1 MNNYTTELF
10 EARVERTIDP
20 KLWASVSSGCSKTYK
35 SDLGNSAR
43 VPSGTMDQLL
53 ARYVAGLI
61 ILKQTCPETIAD
73 LQNSPAFKPW
83 AQKLVQMGV
92 TIDQVHQLYNQNC
105 GKLPM
110 AGNGTTGAVQTP
122 QPVAPQRPAT
132 VAIDDEDD
140 FQLGDINLDSQGR
153 KIPVQRRERYIPNIP
168 DSFDVEEDDEEEEA
182 NVPEP
187 VEEPVTDDE
196 PDAEVEV
203 YDRNTGER
211 IEADEIE
218 DTHEDDEPE
227 DDEIAYG
234 DSFDDEDEEVQ
245 NDVTD
250 FNADDE
256 DIVPDEEEDTIDYST
271 DIEDDVADEHEDEID
286 FNEETDADPEPEIE
300 DDVID
305 EPVDATDAEIEDE
318 VIDEPVAN
326 DRPGVIDY
334 PTNAADVMPAV
345 HQCLIRDNKRVFSN
359 LHGCSDADECMIPVA
374 DLTRGTGIN
383 DCENR
388 DDAITEMQKPG
399 AQCYKMKVFNG
410 DPEEV
415 KGDVLWN
422 EAPVDT
428 EYYVITNDEGARI
441 YYKEANGDF
450 SLTWVGDLAE
460 FGFRI

>member
-61 ILKQTCPETIAD
+61 ILKQTCPETITD

-122 QPVAPQRPAT
+122 QPATIPQPVAPQKPAT
-132 VAIDDEDD
+132 VTIDDEDD
-140 FQLGDINLDSQGR
+140 FQLGDINLDSNGR
-153 KIPVQRRERYIPNIP
+153 KIPVQRRERYISNIP

-187 VEEPVTDDE
+187 VEEPVIDDE

-218 DTHEDDEPE
+218 DEPE

-234 DSFDDEDEEVQ
+234 DSFDDEDEEAQ
-245 NDVTD
+245 DDVPD

-271 DIEDDVADEHEDEID
+271 DIEDKVADTPEDEID
-286 FNEETDADPEPEIE
+286 FNEDPEAEPEPEIE
-300 DDVID
+300 DAVID
-305 EPVDATDAEIEDE
+305 EPGAEIEDE

-334 PTNAADVMPAV
+334 PTNAADMMPAV
-345 HQCLIRDNKRVFSN
+345 HQCLIRDNKRVFAD
-359 LHGCSDADECMIPVA
+359 LHGCSDADECMIPVS

-388 DDAITEMQKPG
+388 DEAIAEMQKPG

>member
-110 AGNGTTGAVQTP
+110 AGNGTTGAVQAPQPAATIP
-122 QPVAPQRPAT
+122 QPVAPQKPAT
-132 VAIDDEDD
+132 ATIDDEDD
-140 FQLGDINLDSQGR
+140 FQLGDINLDSNGR

-187 VEEPVTDDE
+187 VEEPVVDDE

-211 IEADEIE
+211 LEADEIE
-218 DTHEDDEPE
+218 DEPE

-250 FNADDE
+250 FNAAE

-271 DIEDDVADEHEDEID
+271 DIEDEVADV
-286 FNEETDADPEPEIE
+286 P
-300 DDVID
+300 
-305 EPVDATDAEIEDE
+305 EDE
-318 VIDEPVAN
+318 VIDEPVDN
-326 DRPGVIDY
+326 PRPGVIDY
-334 PTNAADVMPAV
+334 PTNADDVMPAV
-345 HQCLIRDNKRVFSN
+345 HQCLIRDNKRVFAE
-359 LHGCSDADECMIPVA
+359 LHGCSDADECMIPVSE
-374 DLTRGTGIN
+374 LTRGTGIN

-388 DDAITEMQKPG
+388 DEAIAEMQKPG

-415 KGDVLWN
+415 KGDVLWK

-428 EYYVITNDEGARI
+428 EYYVITNDEGVRI